1 MRHLA
6 TKSEVLVFLTLL
18 LISKTTTPNIEEGLM
33 VIEWRGFVM
42 KKKWH
47 SENEFKSNSQIQV
60 LNMLNIIECN
70 NIRVIKI
77 HFFTL
82 SFLYLSVKRI
92 KSKT

>member
-1 MRHLA
+1 
-6 TKSEVLVFLTLL
+6 
-18 LISKTTTPNIEEGLM
+18 
-33 VIEWRGFVM
+33 M

>member
-1 MRHLA
+1 
-6 TKSEVLVFLTLL
+6 
-18 LISKTTTPNIEEGLM
+18 
-33 VIEWRGFVM
+33 M
-42 KKKWH
+42 KKEWH
-47 SENEFKSNSQIQV
+47 SEKEFKSNSQIQV
-60 LNMLNIIECN
+60 LNMLNIIEYN